1 MKVLLTG
8 GSSFTGAWFARALAA
23 CGHQVVAPVRGRR
36 DGYEGVRGERVRVLE
51 GCAEVV
57 WECAFGDERFM
68 ALAGGG
74 ADVLCHHAAQVG
86 DYRSPDFD
94 IAGAVAA
101 NTRGLRAVLR
111 AMQAGGL
118 RGVVHTGSVFEQGEG
133 AGTLPLRAFSAY
145 GLSKG
150 LSAQVVGHFC
160 AELGVAEAKFVIPNP
175 FGPLEEPRFCAYLM
189 RCWKEG
195 RAAEV
200 KTPAYVRDNI
210 HVGLLAAAY
219 VDLAERLAAGT
230 APARLGPSGYV
241 EQQGAF
247 TERFAREMRA
257 RSAMAC
263 EVVLPEQAEF
273 GEPMV
278 RINADPA
285 LPAALARPLS
295 ALGWSEAG
303 AWDSIAACYDVR

>member
-1 MKVLLTG
+1 LKVLLTG
-8 GSSFTGAWFARALAA
+8 ASSFTGVWFAQALSSA
-23 CGHQVVAPVRGRR
+23 GHQVVAPVRGRR
-36 DGYEGVRGERVRVLE
+36 DSYEGVRAERVRVLE
-51 GCAEVV
+51 SCAEVV
-57 WECAFGDERFM
+57 WDCAFGDERF
-68 ALAGGG
+68 ATLAAAG
-74 ADVLCHHAAQVG
+74 ADLLCHHAAQVG
-86 DYRSPDFD
+86 DYRSADFD

-101 NTRGLRAVLR
+101 NTRNLRAVLR
-111 AMQAGGL
+111 AMQAAGPCRVL
-118 RGVVHTGSVFEQGEG
+118 HTGSVFEQDEG

-150 LSAQVVGHFC
+150 LTAQVVAHQAG
-160 AELGVAEAKFVIPNP
+160 ELGVAQAKFVIPNP

-189 RCWKEG
+189 RCWKDG

-219 VDLAERLAAGT
+219 VDLAERLATGT
-230 APARLGPSGYV
+230 APGHLGPSGYV

-257 RSAMAC
+257 RTNLAC

-278 RINADPA
+278 RINVDPA
-285 LPAALARPLS
+285 LPSALARPLA
-295 ALGWSEAG
+295 ALGWNEPA
-303 AWDSIAACYDVR
+303 AWDAIAAYYDVR

>member
-1 MKVLLTG
+1 MKILLTG
-8 GSSFTGAWFARALAA
+8 ASSFTGAWFAQALSRA
-23 CGHQVVAPVRGRR
+23 GHQVVAPVRGRH
-36 DGYEGVRGERVRVLE
+36 DSYEGVRAERVRVLE
-51 GCAEVV
+51 ACCEVV
-57 WECAFGDERFM
+57 WECAFGDERFAM
-68 ALAGGG
+68 LAAQG
-74 ADVLCHHAAQVG
+74 ADLLCHHAAQVG
-86 DYRSPDFD
+86 DYRSADFD

-101 NTRGLRAVLR
+101 NTRNLRAVLR
-111 AMQAGGL
+111 AMQAAGL
-118 RGVVHTGSVFEQGEG
+118 RGVLHTGSVFEQDEG

-150 LSAQVVGHFC
+150 LTAQVVAHQAG
-160 AELGVAEAKFVIPNP
+160 ELGVAGAKFVIPNP

-230 APARLGPSGYV
+230 APAHLGPSGYV

-257 RSAMAC
+257 RSTLAC
-263 EVVLPEQAEF
+263 GVVLPEQAEF
-273 GEPMV
+273 AEPMV

-285 LPAALARPLS
+285 LASALARPLQ
-295 ALGWSEAG
+295 ALGWSEPA
-303 AWDSIAACYDVR
+303 AWDAIAAYYDVR

>member
-8 GSSFTGAWFARALAA
+8 GSSFTGVWFAQALAA
-23 CGHQVVAPVRGRR
+23 AGHSVVAPVRGVRE
-36 DGYEGVRGERVRVLE
+36 GYEGVRGERMRKLE
-51 GCAEVV
+51 SCADVV

-68 ALAGGG
+68 ALAAAG

-94 IAGAVAA
+94 IPGAVAA
-101 NTRGLRAVLR
+101 NTRNLRAVLK
-111 AMQAGGL
+111 AMQAAGPCSVL
-118 RGVVHTGSVFEQGEG
+118 HTGSVFEQDEG

-150 LSAQVVGHFC
+150 LSAQVIAHHC
-160 AELGVAEAKFVIPNP
+160 AELGVGQAKFVIPNP

-219 VDLAERLAAGT
+219 ADLAERLAAGT
-230 APARLGPSGYV
+230 APVHLGPSGYV

-247 TERFAREMRA
+247 TERFARAMRA
-257 RSAMAC
+257 RCSMAC

-285 LPAALARPLS
+285 LPAALARPLA

-303 AWDSIAACYDVR
+303 AWDSIAAYYDVR

>member
-8 GSSFTGAWFARALAA
+8 ASSFTGAWFAKALARS
-23 CGHQVVAPVRGRR
+23 GHQVVAPVRGRR
-36 DGYEGVRGERVRVLE
+36 DSYEGVRAERIRVVE
-51 GCAEVV
+51 ACSEIA

-68 ALAGGG
+68 TLAADG
-74 ADVLCHHAAQVG
+74 ADLLCHHAAQVG
-86 DYRSPDFD
+86 DYRSQDFD

-101 NTRGLRAVLR
+101 NTRNLRATLR
-111 AMQAGGL
+111 AMQAAGL
-118 RGVVHTGSVFEQGEG
+118 RGVLHTGSVFEQDEG

-150 LSAQVVGHFC
+150 LSAQVVAHHC

-189 RCWKEG
+189 RCWKDG

-210 HVGLLAAAY
+210 HVGLLAASY
-219 VDLAERLAAGT
+219 VDLAERLAAQT
-230 APARLGPSGYV
+230 APVHLGPSGYV

-257 RSAMAC
+257 RSSLAC

-273 GEPMV
+273 AEPMV

-285 LPAALARPLS
+285 LPSALARPLQ
-295 ALGWSEAG
+295 ALEWSEPA
-303 AWDSIAACYDVR
+303 AWDAIAAYYDVR

>member
-8 GSSFTGAWFARALAA
+8 GSSFTGVWFAQALSRG
-23 CGHQVVAPVRGRR
+23 GHQVVAPVRGRR
-36 DGYEGVRGERVRVLE
+36 GSYEGVRGERVRVLE
-51 GCAEVV
+51 ACSEVV

-68 ALAGGG
+68 ALAGAG

-111 AMQAGGL
+111 AMQAAGL
-118 RGVVHTGSVFEQGEG
+118 RGVLYTGSVFEQDEG

-150 LSAQVVGHFC
+150 LSAQVVAHHC
-160 AELGVAEAKFVIPNP
+160 AELGVAAAKFVIPNP

-230 APARLGPSGYV
+230 APGHLGPSGYV

-247 TERFAREMRA
+247 TERFARAMRA

-285 LPAALARPLS
+285 LPAALARPLA
-295 ALGWSEAG
+295 ALGWSEPA
-303 AWDSIAACYDVR
+303 AWDAIAAYYDVR

>member
-1 MKVLLTG
+1 MRVLLTG

-23 CGHQVVAPVRGRR
+23 CGHEVVAPVRGTR
-36 DGYEGVRGERVRVLE
+36 DGYAGVRGERVRMLE
-51 GCAEVV
+51 ACSEVV

-68 ALAGGG
+68 ALAGAG

-101 NTRGLRAVLR
+101 NTRNLRATLG
-111 AMQAGGL
+111 AMQAAGL
-118 RGVVHTGSVFEQGEG
+118 RGVLHTGSVFEQDEG

-150 LSAQVVGHFC
+150 LSAQVIAHHAG
-160 AELGVAEAKFVIPNP
+160 ELGMAQAKFVIPNP

-195 RAAEV
+195 RVAEV
-200 KTPAYVRDNI
+200 KTPGYVRDNI

-219 VDLAERLAAGT
+219 VDLAERLAAGG
-230 APARLGPSGYV
+230 APGHLGPSGYV

-257 RSAMAC
+257 RSALAC
-263 EVVLPEQAEF
+263 EVALPEQAEF

-285 LPAALARPLS
+285 LPAVLARPLS

-303 AWDSIAACYDVR
+303 AWDAIAAYYEIR

>member
-1 MKVLLTG
+1 MRVLLTG
-8 GSSFTGAWFARALAA
+8 GSSFTGAWFAQALSRA
-23 CGHQVVAPVRGRR
+23 GHQVVAPVRGTRESY
-36 DGYEGVRGERVRVLE
+36 DGVRGERVRVLE
-51 GCAEVV
+51 ACAEVV
-57 WECAFGDERFM
+57 WECAFGDERFLG
-68 ALAGGG
+68 LAAAG

-86 DYRSPDFD
+86 DYRSADFD

-111 AMQAGGL
+111 AMQSAGACAVL
-118 RGVVHTGSVFEQGEG
+118 HTGSVFEQGEG

-150 LSAQVVGHFC
+150 LSAQVISHQAG
-160 AELGVAEAKFVIPNP
+160 ELGVAEAKFVIPNP

-219 VDLAERLAAGT
+219 VDLAERLAAGN
-230 APARLGPSGYV
+230 APGHLGPSGYV

-257 RSAMAC
+257 RSKLAC

-285 LPAALARPLS
+285 LPAVLARPLS

-303 AWDSIAACYDVR
+303 AWDAIAAYYEIR